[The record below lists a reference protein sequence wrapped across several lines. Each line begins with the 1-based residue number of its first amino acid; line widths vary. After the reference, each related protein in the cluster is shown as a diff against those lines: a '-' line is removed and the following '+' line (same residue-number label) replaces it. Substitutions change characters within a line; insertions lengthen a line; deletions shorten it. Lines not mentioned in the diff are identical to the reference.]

1 MKVVPIAKTLA
12 CSTGSVL
19 IYAGLYT
26 YSAEKLLDY
35 LEVKDEAARD
45 FVLVL
50 STLSTMAFITITR
63 ATPLWER
70 FSQGNKPSAQPTS
83 KDGCLTMLLKA
94 TILIN
99 AFLITAL
106 FGCLSAKSL
115 LNLVGMQTSGIIIA
129 TGFLVSLSA
138 FTSYLAFLYEKIAG
152 PNIALISEFFSDL
165 HGNGNRFNRKA
176 ALSAIALSLLAI
188 ISHTIFMNFAIKG
201 ALEVFPGLKEAVDNQ
216 SQKIIAGILALTNI
230 PTLVLNYL
238 MQAYRFFDPQQKN
251 IALKTK
257 STRLTKASY
266 LLLAATGLVFLSI
279 LGGGAY
285 ISIIDVIKQAG
296 LGISDVMIQVLAIA
310 SAMSVFFSDYVLTF
324 RAVEAYVVRWLNEH
338 YHPENDSSYTSLL
351 SDDDDYSSDLVRNN
365 TEDLEEA
372 AVAPVDVVD
381 QPTADSSVS
390 IWAGFYDAVASTK
403 QTAKWAFSS
412 STPHSTV

>member
-1 MKVVPIAKTLA
+1 MKVTPIAKTLA

-50 STLSTMAFITITR
+50 SALSTMAFITITR

-70 FSQGNKPSAQPTS
+70 FSQGTNSSAQPAS
-83 KDGCLTMLLKA
+83 KDRCLTMLLKA
-94 TILIN
+94 IILIN
-99 AFLITAL
+99 AFLITGL

-115 LNLVGMQTSGIIIA
+115 LNLVGVQTSGIIIA

-152 PNIALISEFFSDL
+152 PNIALISEFLTDL
-165 HGNGNRFNRKA
+165 QGDGNRFNRKA
-176 ALSAIALSLLAI
+176 ALSAIALSLFAI

-201 ALEVFPGLKEAVDNQ
+201 ALEVFPVIKKVTSAQAQRYIAVT
-216 SQKIIAGILALTNI
+216 LAVTNI

-238 MQAYRFFDPQQKN
+238 MQAYRFFDPLEKSVE
-251 IALKTK
+251 LKAK
-257 STRLTKASY
+257 STCLTKTSY
-266 LLLAATGLVFLSI
+266 SLLMMAGLVFLSI

-296 LGISDVMIQVLAIA
+296 LGASDVMIQVLAIA
-310 SAMSVFFSDYVLTF
+310 SALSVLFSDYMLTF
-324 RAVEAYVVRWLNEH
+324 RAVEAYVVRWLNEY
-338 YHPENDSSYTSLL
+338 YHPVDSSQYDALL
-351 SDDDDYSSDLVRNN
+351 NDDDLESQ
-365 TEDLEEA
+365 EEA
-372 AVAPVDVVD
+372 RASSELVID
-381 QPTADSSVS
+381 QPNVGCWASFHDTAAD
-390 IWAGFYDAVASTK
+390 IRKAAK
-403 QTAKWAFSS
+403 QLFVP